1 MKRKG
6 GCAMRISLV
15 TKNRGVSKKG
25 REFGRVCLKFK
36 SERGSA
42 VKDFFVAPAVLER
55 SNAQED
61 DEVECVLGFDEY
73 GRTEIKE
80 IRKVDNDDVAIF
92 GEEE

>member
-1 MKRKG
+1 
-6 GCAMRISLV
+6 MRISLV
-15 TKNRGVSKKG
+15 AKNRGVSKKG
-25 REFGRVCLKFK
+25 TEFGRVCLKFK

-55 SNAQED
+55 SDAQED
-61 DEVECVLGFDEY
+61 DEVTCVLGFDEY

-80 IRKVDNDDVAIF
+80 IRKVCNDDVAIF

>member
-1 MKRKG
+1 
-6 GCAMRISLV
+6 MRIQIV
-15 TKNRGVSKKG
+15 AKNRGVSKKG

-42 VKDFFVAPAVLER
+42 VKDFFVSPAVLDR

-73 GRTEIKE
+73 GRAEIKE
-80 IRKVDNDDVAIF
+80 IRRVDNDDVSIF
-92 GEEE
+92 GEEEEE

>member
-1 MKRKG
+1 
-6 GCAMRISLV
+6 MRISLV

-36 SERGSA
+36 SDRGSA
-42 VKDFFVAPAVLER
+42 VKDFFVAPAVLDQTD
-55 SNAQED
+55 AQED
-61 DEVECVLGFDEY
+61 DEVTCVLGFDEY

-80 IRKVDNDDVAIF
+80 IRKVDNDDVSIF

>member
-1 MKRKG
+1 
-6 GCAMRISLV
+6 MRISLV

-25 REFGRVCLKFK
+25 TEFGRVCLKFK
-36 SERGSA
+36 SDRGSA
-42 VKDFFVAPAVLER
+42 VKDFFVSPEVLDR
-55 SNAQED
+55 TDAQED

-80 IRKVDNDDVAIF
+80 IRRVDNDDVAIF